1 MVTALKL
8 QSNIFT
14 KKMWWKVKKKV
25 LKPSANTV
33 APSTSSG
40 LPGFNRLLG
49 RYFRPIYRYAADDSY
64 EDPKNTD
71 TDVKSGQIIKK
82 SQISSSIQDFDGKIA
97 CPFSPEHLFKDQK
110 RLKTH
115 IEKFHQEQ
123 INDVSNNGFAPTNS
137 ISEKLMA
144 YKQKIHTTG

>member
-1 MVTALKL
+1 LKIHNSKCHP
-8 QSNIFT
+8 QVESS
-14 KKMWWKVKKKV
+14 
-25 LKPSANTV
+25 PSANPV

-49 RYFRPIYRYAADDSY
+49 RYFRPIYRYAADDSDEDSY

-97 CPFSPEHLFKDQK
+97 CHFHLNTS
-110 RLKTH
+110 LKIRNDSRH
-115 IEKFHQEQ
+115 ILKNSHQEQ

-137 ISEKLMA
+137 ISEK
-144 YKQKIHTTG
+144 